1 MKLERCKSLCKE
13 YRCDLT
19 RELDNVSGI
28 SKLHYYDMFHHYILA
43 DDWCKKEKCLA
54 IRVPGGT
61 VGGIYFD
68 DNNVIA
74 KIVVDAN
81 YVVKTYPSNMNELIQ
96 KYIGEVIE
104 W

>member
-1 MKLERCKSLCKE
+1 MKLEQRILGCKE

-19 RELDNVSGI
+19 KELDDMSDI
-28 SKLHYYDMFHHYILA
+28 SQKHYYNRFYHYILA
-43 DDWCKKEKCLA
+43 DEWCKNKKCLV

-68 DNNVIA
+68 DNNTIT
-74 KIVVDAN
+74 KIVVDTN
-81 YVVKTYPSNMNELIQ
+81 YVVKTYPTNVNELIQ
-96 KYIGEVIE
+96 RFVGEVIE